1 MNNKNLN
8 KVRKQIDLLDV
19 RLLNL
24 IKIRTQLVKKV
35 IKIKRFK
42 KQIVDKK
49 RIKNVLRNI
58 KKRSIKK
65 NIDPKITY
73 RIWSSMIKGY
83 IEYERRI
90 FRCF

>member
-73 RIWSSMIKGY
+73 RIWSSMIKG
-83 IEYERRI
+83 
-90 FRCF
+90 

>member
-19 RLLNL
+19 RLLNH

-90 FRCF
+90 F